1 MIEELERKLDSFNLA
16 ERKEALLSL
25 CEKVK
30 AGEITLP
37 PAGKAV
43 NLHCHTFFSYN
54 AYGYSPSKFA
64 WLARKAGLAVAG
76 VVDFDVL
83 DALEEFLWAARQ
95 LNLKGCAGLETR
107 VYVPEFSDRVMTSP
121 GEPGITYHMG
131 VGFPR
136 ADLEGEEKQ
145 FLLNLRKTAQQR
157 NRDLTDR
164 VNKYLRPAELD
175 YERDVL
181 ILTPSGNP
189 TERHIC
195 LAYARKAKEI
205 FGQENALIDFWSQ
218 KLSVDASS
226 FILRP
231 SSDESRGTID
241 EGRILLPEGRE
252 LLNTIR
258 AKTMKRGG
266 VGYVVPDKGSF
277 PCISDTNQFIL
288 AAGGIPTLTWLDGTS
303 DGEKAIEEL
312 VQVAM
317 STGAAAINII
327 PDRNYTPGA
336 SDVKLK
342 NLYQVTEL
350 AEKLNLPVIVGTE
363 MNSPGQKFVDDFDT
377 EELSP
382 LLPIFLKGAHIVYA
396 HSELQQKC
404 GMGYTGDWAKNNFK
418 SVSEKNEFYREL
430 GSLMQPQLEDKLCEI
445 TAEMTPRQI
454 LDKVKGLIESEVRN
468 KLKSKIKAAWLRYK
482 K

>member
-1 MIEELERKLDSFNLA
+1 LRKNSLIEELEHKLDSFNLA
-16 ERKEALLSL
+16 ERKEALLTL
-25 CEKVK
+25 CEKAK

-43 NLHCHTFFSYN
+43 NMHCHTFFSYN
-54 AYGYSPSKFA
+54 TYGYSPSKFA

-83 DALEEFLWAARQ
+83 DALEEFLWAAKQ
-95 LNLKGCAGLETR
+95 LGLKGCAGLETR

-131 VGFPR
+131 VGFPK
-136 ADLEGEEKQ
+136 ADLEGEQKQ

-157 NRDLTDR
+157 NRDLMGR

-195 LAYARKAKEI
+195 LAYARKAKEM
-205 FGQENALIDFWSQ
+205 FGQTEALAEFWYE
-218 KLSVDASS
+218 KLGVKMEAA
-226 FILRP
+226 
-231 SSDESRGTID
+231 E
-241 EGRILLPEGRE
+241 LPEGRE

-258 AKTMKRGG
+258 ARTMKRGG
-266 VGYVVPDKGSF
+266 VGYIVPDKGSF

-336 SDVKLK
+336 RDVKLK
-342 NLYQVTEL
+342 NLYQVVEL

-404 GMGYTGDWAKNNFK
+404 GLGYTGDWAKKNFK
-418 SVSEKNEFYREL
+418 SVLEKNEFYREL
-430 GSLMQPQLEDKLCEI
+430 GSLMQPHLEDKLCEI

-454 LDKVKGLIESEVRN
+454 LDKVKGWIESEVRN